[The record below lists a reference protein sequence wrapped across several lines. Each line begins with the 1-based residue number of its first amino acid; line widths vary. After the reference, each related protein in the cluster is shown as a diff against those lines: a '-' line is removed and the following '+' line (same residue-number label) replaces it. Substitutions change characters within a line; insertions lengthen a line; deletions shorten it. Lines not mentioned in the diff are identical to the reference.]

1 MHASTHAYIYNNLRR
16 LIIIW
21 ATCLSPFPV
30 LVHFSPCKETSIF
43 TPPMFPTG
51 ILQGYR
57 KILHIF
63 TGSSFSYISGGLALP
78 FLLTIYH
85 ICDLGFPLLIDSSVV
100 SLEIQ
105 RTCPL
110 TDVGTSLKV
119 SHLWVLAL
127 SCLKTGSVNTPWS
140 TATLATKFN
149 YSSEP
154 L

>member
-1 MHASTHAYIYNNLRR
+1 
-16 LIIIW
+16 
-21 ATCLSPFPV
+21 
-30 LVHFSPCKETSIF
+30 
-43 TPPMFPTG
+43 MFPTG

-110 TDVGTSLKV
+110 TDVGTSL
-119 SHLWVLAL
+119 
-127 SCLKTGSVNTPWS
+127 SV
-140 TATLATKFN
+140 
-149 YSSEP
+149 P
-154 L
+154 LMSACPKLFENRLCKHSLIHCYPSNQVQLLL